1 MLGLLPSFLGY
12 HLLPSAPGAPLRP
25 VSAPASSSAA
35 PRVCMQV
42 VATPS
47 SLSLPTPRKASGP
60 MGNVA
65 FTGVRKRDAAVND
78 ETMRWYLSSIGTKRL
93 LDKAEEVKLAMAV
106 KELLAWDR
114 EGDRLEDELGRRPT
128 RREWAVALGFSGTDE
143 SLVRFESQA
152 RAAAATSRPRLDA
165 ADSAI
170 APQSASHLF
179 FRAPHSPAA
188 PLTRVRSCSPVRSCG
203 SSGMQRSG

>member
-1 MLGLLPSFLGY
+1 MRSNYHALEGLFRVMLGAVLGSVLGY
-12 HLLPSAPGAPLRP
+12 HLVPSAPGAPLRP

-35 PRVCMQV
+35 SRVCMQTV
-42 VATPS
+42 TTTTMPV
-47 SLSLPTPRKASGP
+47 PRKGGGP
-60 MGNVA
+60 MGNIN
-65 FTGVRKRDAAVND
+65 FTGQRKRDSAVND

-93 LDKAEEVKLAMAV
+93 LDKTEEVKLAMAV

-152 RAAAATSRPRLDA
+152 RASQLLPSRRPPTMSVPIPHRTSN
-165 ADSAI
+165 
-170 APQSASHLF
+170 QH
-179 FRAPHSPAA
+179 RA
-188 PLTRVRSCSPVRSCG
+188 
-203 SSGMQRSG
+203 

>member
-1 MLGLLPSFLGY
+1 MLGLLAAVPSYNLV
-12 HLLPSAPGAPLRP
+12 PSAPGAPLH

-35 PRVCMQV
+35 PRVLMQV
-42 VATPS
+42 TAQNTPLTNS
-47 SLSLPTPRKASGP
+47 KWNGP

-93 LDKAEEVKLAMAV
+93 LDKAEEIKLAMAV

-128 RREWAVALGFSGTDE
+128 RKEWAVALGFSGTDE
-143 SLVRFESQA
+143 SLVVFESQA
-152 RAAAATSRPRLDA
+152 RAAP
-165 ADSAI
+165 
-170 APQSASHLF
+170 
-179 FRAPHSPAA
+179 PAA
-188 PLTRVRSCSPVRSCG
+188 RRPLQG
-203 SSGMQRSG
+203 G